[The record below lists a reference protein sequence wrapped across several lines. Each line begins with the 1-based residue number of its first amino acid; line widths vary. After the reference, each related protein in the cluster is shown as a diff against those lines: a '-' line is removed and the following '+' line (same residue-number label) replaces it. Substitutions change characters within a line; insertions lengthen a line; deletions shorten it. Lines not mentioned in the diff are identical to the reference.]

1 MKSTSKILL
10 ITFII
15 QIQACDIFESR
26 EPESPDQT
34 KSNYRTPVEP
44 SDVIVNLINS
54 FQDKN
59 ANDYQKNFSP
69 GQPLFDKIFYFVPA
83 SDAQPNF
90 PEPWTIS
97 QEFQYFNNLVISA
110 PNEFPLQLIFTNEEY
125 QLQADSAIFTATY
138 TISVPVLNS
147 EPESYEGNVKYFMA
161 QSNTIWAIYYWED
174 ITKQSSQSWSILKRE
189 FYL

>member
-15 QIQACDIFESR
+15 QFQACDIFESR
-26 EPESPDQT
+26 VPESPDQT

-69 GQPLFDKIFYFVPA
+69 GEPLFDKIFYFVPA
-83 SDAQPNF
+83 NDAQPNF
-90 PEPWTIS
+90 PEPWTVS
-97 QEFQYFNNLVISA
+97 QEFTYFNNLVIST
-110 PNEFPLQLIFTNEEY
+110 PNGFPLQLIFANEEY
-125 QLQADSAIFTATY
+125 QLQADSAIYTATY
-138 TISVPVLNS
+138 TISIPVLNS
-147 EPESYEGNVKYFMA
+147 DPEVYEGNVKYFMA
-161 QSNTIWAIYYWED
+161 QSNTVWAIYYWED
-174 ITKQSSQSWSILKRE
+174 VTKQSSQSWSILKRE